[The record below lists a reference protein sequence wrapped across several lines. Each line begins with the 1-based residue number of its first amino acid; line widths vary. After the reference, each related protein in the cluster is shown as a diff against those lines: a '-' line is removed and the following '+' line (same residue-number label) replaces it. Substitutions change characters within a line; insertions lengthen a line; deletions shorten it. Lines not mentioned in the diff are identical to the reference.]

1 MKVHFDQ
8 HLIRRLERAFS
19 HMRAQLAIVIQSHGH
34 LLACFLCFAKIFTS
48 YFYNLCIIKDPLKQL
63 NISNVALDS
72 RVSDAFSNVEILCK

>member
-34 LLACFLCFAKIFTS
+34 LLACFAKIFTS
-48 YFYNLCIIKDPLKQL
+48 YFCNLCIIKDPLKQL
-63 NISNVALDS
+63 NFSNVALES
-72 RVSDAFSNVEILCK
+72 RVSDAFSANVEILCK